1 MSSARYTL
9 ARWTLAIIAFV
20 TVDARATTAVSD
32 SLYARLGGNDVVAAF
47 IADTIDRTA
56 SDPIL
61 GRSFDK
67 VDLERVKRSLVEQIC
82 SLTGGGCVYSGDSMT
97 DVHAGMDLKES
108 DLYGLVEILRDAM
121 VRHGIGLRERNEL
134 LAILAPMKRDVVT
147 R

>member
-20 TVDARATTAVSD
+20 AVDAGATTGAAD
-32 SLYARLGGNDVVAAF
+32 TLYARLGGNDVVAAF
-47 IADTIDRTA
+47 VADTIDRTA
-56 SDPIL
+56 SDPVL

-67 VDLERVKRSLVEQIC
+67 VDLDRVKRLLVEQIC
-82 SLTGGGCVYSGDSMT
+82 SLAGGGCAYTGDSMT

-121 VRHGIGLRERNEL
+121 VRHGVGLRERNEL